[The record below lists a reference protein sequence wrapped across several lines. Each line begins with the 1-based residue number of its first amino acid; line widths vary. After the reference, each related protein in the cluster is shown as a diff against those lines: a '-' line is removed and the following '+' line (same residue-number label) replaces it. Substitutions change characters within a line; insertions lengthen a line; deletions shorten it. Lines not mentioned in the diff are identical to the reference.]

1 MENDILDALED
12 LGYVLNGIF
21 IDLLASVQTSNIAI
35 FLVTMALLIVH
46 VYMYFLIRELQQLTV
61 QCFEQIFNIV
71 EFLRVFYVLSM
82 LLCFDPS
89 FKFEYIYRFQHNIC
103 CIWTEMI
110 LIDWSCIG
118 RFLGLSKSIVYSFV

>member
-21 IDLLASVQTSNIAI
+21 IDHLASVQTSNIAI

-46 VYMYFLIRELQQLTV
+46 VYKYFLIRELRQLTV

-71 EFLRVFYVLSM
+71 EFLRVFYVYQC
-82 LLCFDPS
+82 CFVLTLQVRVH
-89 FKFEYIYRFQHNIC
+89 I
-103 CIWTEMI
+103 
-110 LIDWSCIG
+110 
-118 RFLGLSKSIVYSFV
+118 